1 MNEAQICLS
10 GYVATQPTWRE
21 TSTGKPNLTM
31 RVAWTPRR
39 LDRVTGEWTDGNT
52 SFVTVTCWRKVAE
65 HAAACLRT
73 GDPVLV
79 QGRLTVRDYNDRQGL
94 RRTAVDVD
102 ANSIGHDLTWGVATF
117 KRTRPATGKTAA
129 EYAAESGLDG
139 ENGQA
144 PDGEEDGSEAM
155 ATPGG
160 PGLARTPGEPGDDDI
175 FDQDAIGALVGDGD
189 GNADGDGGAG
199 DHSAD
204 NHWAHNQGEPA
215 VTS

>member
-1 MNEAQICLS
+1 MNEAQISLS

-21 TSTGKPNLTM
+21 TSTGKPNLSM

-65 HAAACLRT
+65 NAAASLRT

-102 ANSIGHDLTWGVATF
+102 ANTIGHDLTWGVATF
-117 KRTRPATGKTAA
+117 RRIRPASGKTAA

-139 ENGQA
+139 GNGQA
-144 PDGEEDGSEAM
+144 PDDEEGGSEAM
-155 ATPGG
+155 GTLGV
-160 PGLARTPGEPGDDDI
+160 PGLAGAADEPGDDAF
-175 FDQDAIGALVGDGD
+175 FDQDAIGALVGDG
-189 GNADGDGGAG
+189 ADDSAG
-199 DHSAD
+199 DS
-204 NHWAHNQGEPA
+204 EPA
-215 VTS
+215 VTF